1 MTEDETYSFQFT
13 FSYAKPLTEKKKKAL
28 YRKLAL
34 SFKVCKTY

>member
-1 MTEDETYSFQFT
+1 MIEDETYSFQFT
-13 FSYAKPLTEKKKKAL
+13 FSYAKPLAEKKKAL